1 MDLRSLR
8 TASVISI
15 IAGEFPGRHTHA
27 LIPWWARIGVGY
39 RLTLTKLQEQQ
50 RLPVLRVSDDDVLKE
65 TEAVL
70 FAILR
75 AAEKEVV

>member
-1 MDLRSLR
+1 
-8 TASVISI
+8 
-15 IAGEFPGRHTHA
+15 
-27 LIPWWARIGVGY
+27 
-39 RLTLTKLQEQQ
+39 
-50 RLPVLRVSDDDVLKE
+50 VLRVSDDDVLKE